1 MTGPLG
7 YLDFLCLMTKAQMV
21 LTDSGGIQEE
31 TTTLGVPCLTLRDS
45 TERPV
50 TVTEGSNTIVGT
62 DPSAIE
68 DAIQKLRESPP
79 TTTRQPA
86 LWDGGAAARIV
97 DILERDLGNS

>member
-1 MTGPLG
+1 
-7 YLDFLCLMTKAQMV
+7 MV

-31 TTTLGVPCLTLRDS
+31 TTVLGVPCLTLRDS

-50 TVTEGSNTIVGT
+50 TVTEGTNTIVGT
-62 DPSAIE
+62 DPSVIEEAIRT
-68 DAIQKLRESPP
+68 LRQSPP
-79 TTTRQPA
+79 ETPAAGRRPA